1 VATGF
6 EDMWNP
12 DLLCYDG
19 ELGRIFHR
27 KWSGLSFAHEV
38 EYENGEDP
46 IGNFAPIVER
56 MRKRYTGRAARFDWA
71 CKNADHVLFV
81 RTGVA
86 SRGEVC
92 NLQSRMQERYP
103 GLKARL
109 LLISEQETSE
119 FNGLKDFVHVRES
132 FDPDRMY
139 EDMNYWINCAHRFRG
154 ILESVGVTA
163 RSLYWCPNDLKE
175 AEKERQKSAGEG
187 SESSSPEPDSNSK
200 TQATMQTSEVVKF
213 SHANLYELHQEQIKP
228 EAIGA

>member
-1 VATGF
+1 MDMVATGF

-56 MRKRYTGRAARFDWA
+56 MRSLGCSATRTYAETEPCFDSGSTARKRYTGRAARFDWA

-92 NLQSRMQERYP
+92 NLQCRPQSSPRTEKVCSIQAELGIMFLFLQSCHLSSTVCKARSRMQERYP
-103 GLKARL
+103 GLKA
-109 LLISEQETSE
+109 
-119 FNGLKDFVHVRES
+119 V
-132 FDPDRMY
+132 
-139 EDMNYWINCAHRFRG
+139 C
-154 ILESVGVTA
+154 
-163 RSLYWCPNDLKE
+163 
-175 AEKERQKSAGEG
+175 
-187 SESSSPEPDSNSK
+187 
-200 TQATMQTSEVVKF
+200 
-213 SHANLYELHQEQIKP
+213 LH
-228 EAIGA
+228 